1 MVDILSDGRLELGL
15 GAGWRAA
22 EFPAFGADYARR
34 YQALEETVRALP
46 GLWDSGRVTPGP
58 LQWPLPVWVGARG
71 PRGARLAGR
80 TGAGLLWIDRDLMAP
95 YLAGL
100 AEADPP
106 ALPRVGGLV
115 NVFLAD
121 DPDRVRAAVRENGRR
136 NRASYEDAGRHG
148 PGGRLPPA
156 ADPDPGRRRGWIAEL
171 CAGLPVTDVFCFGD
185 IGGLDDDLVDRHTE
199 LAVRELPPCWPRK
212 ENSDEHRHRPGP
224 ALTELTEDPFAY
236 FARLRDTDPV
246 HWAEANKAWLLT
258 RYDDVVAAYADP
270 RLSSDRV
277 RPLLGVLPPQRRA
290 EYGPML
296 ETIGHWMVVT
306 DPPVHT
312 RLRKLA
318 TTRSGSSGSTRWA
331 DGSASWWTTCSTTSS
346 RPASDDFLNRI
357 AYPLPAAVIARM
369 MGAPQQDRDK
379 FQHWSDE
386 LALVAFSAGGEDRAS
401 RYARALAGVR
411 ELQEYLA
418 ELIERR
424 RREPG
429 EDMISLLLSGREAK
443 ATTWTTAS

>member
-1 MVDILSDGRLELGL
+1 
-15 GAGWRAA
+15 
-22 EFPAFGADYARR
+22 
-34 YQALEETVRALP
+34 
-46 GLWDSGRVTPGP
+46 VTS
-58 LQWPLPVWVGARG
+58 
-71 PRGARLAGR
+71 
-80 TGAGLLWIDRDLMAP
+80 T
-95 YLAGL
+95 
-100 AEADPP
+100 
-106 ALPRVGGLV
+106 
-115 NVFLAD
+115 
-121 DPDRVRAAVRENGRR
+121 
-136 NRASYEDAGRHG
+136 
-148 PGGRLPPA
+148 
-156 ADPDPGRRRGWIAEL
+156 
-171 CAGLPVTDVFCFGD
+171 VTDQ
-185 IGGLDDDLVDRHTE
+185 DL
-199 LAVRELPPCWPRK
+199 LSP
-212 ENSDEHRHRPGP
+212 
-224 ALTELTEDPFAY
+224 ELTEDPFAY
-236 FARLRDTDPV
+236 FARLRAEDPV

-318 TTRSGSSGSTRWA
+318 NHAFRQQRVNAMGEWIGELVDDLLDDFA
-331 DGSASWWTTCSTTSS
+331 AAG
-346 RPASDDFLNRI
+346 SDDFLNRI

-369 MGAPQQDRDK
+369 MGAPQEDRDK

-401 RYARALAGVR
+401 RYSRALAGVR

-429 EDMISLLLSGREAK
+429 EDMISLLLTGADAEGDHLDDAELMALCSLILFAGHETTTNLLCNALVALDRHPAELARLCDDPSLVNRAVEEVLRFEGPIKIIIRWVVEDHDRDGRPVKAGDRVFLVQQSANRDGGTFADPDRFDIGRATQPLHVGFGRGIHACLGAQLARIEARVALPK
-443 ATTWTTAS
+443 ILGRLGGVRVLGEVAWRPNIASRAVTGLRVGHG